1 MNWAKAYYFGNSGRI
16 IIHSLLII
24 ILNLPVDIFRILSSI
39 MVVVTCMGIY
49 QIINVRKKSND
60 LVRFLIISIIFC
72 GMFFAINNLGGII
85 RWASGALNYLYPVS
99 AMLFVC
105 IFVWKYGIVISSI
118 DGFRNVDIYIHK
130 IPKKEL

>member
-1 MNWAKAYYFGNSGRI
+1 M
-16 IIHSLLII
+16 
-24 ILNLPVDIFRILSSI
+24 DIFRILSSI

-60 LVRFLIISIIFC
+60 LVRFFNNFYNFLWNVFLR
-72 GMFFAINNLGGII
+72 INNLGGII
-85 RWASGALNYLYPVS
+85 RWASGTLNYLYPVS
-99 AMLFVC
+99 AMLFVLIPFVMSMNERKIPILYKC
-105 IFVWKYGIVISSI
+105 ISIMLYFVWKYGTVISGS

>member
-1 MNWAKAYYFGNSGRI
+1 MNWVKAYYFGNSGRI

-85 RWASGALNYLYPVS
+85 RWASGAFK
-99 AMLFVC
+99 LFVSC
-105 IFVWKYGIVISSI
+105 
-118 DGFRNVDIYIHK
+118 
-130 IPKKEL
+130 